1 MVQSFVSYLTFFMNE
16 HKVFPGVFMNP
27 QKLTEYQSGS
37 VRELFSLAWPLMISI
52 MSGNLMFFTDRWILS
67 MYSLHA
73 MNAAVVVTSIVSIF
87 QFAPLA
93 ITGISEV
100 FVGQYNGAGRYKE
113 IGRPVWQ
120 MLWLSAGLIV
130 IYVPGAFIGA
140 EYISETFRA
149 EGRPYF
155 IWCMS
160 FAYFMPMIAALS
172 GFYAGRGE
180 VKILTVAAIISN
192 IANAGLSA
200 VLIFGAGFI
209 PAMGT
214 KGAAIGTVIAQFI
227 YVAILFS
234 IFIKREFR
242 EKYGTLDFRFNKT
255 LFMNCIKIGLPSG
268 LSHTV
273 EFVSWSIIVNMTA
286 ALGVAYVTVNGLSV
300 SFFVLFLF
308 LVEGLQKAVTAIC
321 SNLIGAGQ
329 IDRVKE
335 VFRSALKFHG
345 ITAII
350 AFVPLVLFSEHLAA
364 FFVRDEV
371 MLGTYMTSMKI
382 SLFFVWLFLI
392 LDGANWIMVG
402 MLTAAGDTRFI
413 LKVNTFNIVF
423 FSFLPT
429 YYFVVVK
436 KLPPETIW
444 AIGTPYALAGI
455 CVFFWRY
462 KSGKWKKQTIEAE
475 KTS

>member
-1 MVQSFVSYLTFFMNE
+1 MNK
-16 HKVFPGVFMNP
+16 HKVFSGVLMNP

-67 MYSLHA
+67 MYSLHS
-73 MNAAVVVTSIVSIF
+73 MNAIIVVNSIISIF

-93 ITGISEV
+93 ITSISEV

-120 MLWLSAGLIV
+120 MLWLSAGLII

-155 IWCMS
+155 IWCMA

-180 VKILTVAAIISN
+180 VKILTISAVISN
-192 IANAGLSA
+192 LVNAGLSA
-200 VLIFGAGFI
+200 ALIFGVGFI
-209 PAMGT
+209 PSMGT
-214 KGAAIGTVIAQFI
+214 KGAAIGTVTAQFLN
-227 YVAILFS
+227 VAILFS
-234 IFIKREFR
+234 IFLKRSFR
-242 EKYGTLDFRFNKT
+242 KKYGTLNFHFDKK
-255 LFMNCIKIGLPSG
+255 LFVSCIKIGLPSG

-273 EFVSWSIIVNMTA
+273 EFVSWSIIVNFTA

-300 SFFVLFLF
+300 SFFVLFIF

-321 SNLIGAGQ
+321 SNLIGASQ
-329 IDRVKE
+329 IHRVKE
-335 VFRSALKFHG
+335 VFRSALKFHS
-345 ITAII
+345 ITAIV

-364 FFVRDEV
+364 FFVRDEAI
-371 MLGTYMTSMKI
+371 LSTYMTSMKI
-382 SLFFVWLFLI
+382 SLFLCGFFDLRRCK
-392 LDGANWIMVG
+392 LDYG
-402 MLTAAGDTRFI
+402 RH
-413 LKVNTFNIVF
+413 FN
-423 FSFLPT
+423 SS
-429 YYFVVVK
+429 
-436 KLPPETIW
+436 W
-444 AIGTPYALAGI
+444 
-455 CVFFWRY
+455 
-462 KSGKWKKQTIEAE
+462 
-475 KTS
+475 